1 MADMQNYAQKRI
13 RQLKNLHRSC
23 DKRGAMELVAENERI
38 KAKYRKYQEK
48 KLSWKKERHMYKAVI
63 EDLKDQ
69 LKKLMKEEYDDAKE
83 ISKNQNKYDTELFG
97 ENLDDETKDI
107 DRTKLRY
114 SRKSASRGA
123 FDQEMKEKEAEDK
136 KKGKSIKG
144 LNDEGAEDED
154 EIEMSLYYK
163 PKKMTTT
170 EEPSDD
176 KKKEVVSDKKSD
188 DSDAKA

>member
-1 MADMQNYAQKRI
+1 MARQETRKAERETQDVKLKMEKLKTYAKKRI
-13 RQLKNLHRSC
+13 RQLKNLHKSC

-38 KAKYRKYQEK
+38 KAKHRKYEEK

-63 EDLKDQ
+63 EDLKEQ

-123 FDQEMKEKEAEDK
+123 FDQEMKEKEA
-136 KKGKSIKG
+136 
-144 LNDEGAEDED
+144 
-154 EIEMSLYYK
+154 
-163 PKKMTTT
+163 
-170 EEPSDD
+170 
-176 KKKEVVSDKKSD
+176 
-188 DSDAKA
+188 